1 VTKEIDL
8 QAILV
13 AFSWTGNFSR
23 SHILEN
29 FTPFSALVGGVLIG
43 LSATLLLLFN
53 GRIAGISGILN
64 GLFFAAKNDRLWRLL
79 FLLGLFL
86 GALLFRFGVPDF
98 NSPRHYPLPLLAIG
112 GFLVGFGA
120 KLANGCVSGHGVC
133 GLANLSVRSLV
144 ATCTFMTAGML
155 TVYIVRHVLGL
166 TA

>member
-1 VTKEIDL
+1 LE
-8 QAILV
+8 
-13 AFSWTGNFSR
+13 NR
-23 SHILEN
+23 ILEN
-29 FTPFSALVGGVLIG
+29 FTPFSALAGGALIG
-43 LSATLLLLFN
+43 ISATLLLLFN

-86 GALLFRFGVPDF
+86 GALLFNTVVPDF
-98 NSPRHYPLPLLAIG
+98 NMPRQNYPLPLLAIG

-133 GLANLSVRSLV
+133 GLANLSIRSLV
-144 ATCTFMTAGML
+144 ATCTFMGAGML
-155 TVYIVRHVLGL
+155 TVYVVRHVLGL